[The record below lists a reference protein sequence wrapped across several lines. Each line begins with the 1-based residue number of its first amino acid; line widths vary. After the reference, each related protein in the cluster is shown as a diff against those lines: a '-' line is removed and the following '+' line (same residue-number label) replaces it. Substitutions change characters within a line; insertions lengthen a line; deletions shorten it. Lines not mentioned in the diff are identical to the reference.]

1 MLFCSQTHKFLRGKD
16 LYVVLRETL
25 SIERVLL
32 LSVRPSY
39 QRARSEDQGVPWW
52 RRICQFR
59 TSDQPNFKGFTAQ
72 VWRRL
77 TTIHDWYTTYRQLI
91 HKSAEI
97 VCRSKLVDGVL
108 APTSISTTDKSIKNK
123 ENLGINNKSTL
134 FYSFWSVYKYWYVTG
149 EAIWQVTTEFHT
161 LSRERKLWYPHAKT
175 ECPLLF
181 SFWLNISIS
190 ETKTKSP
197 TFNQCTIIVW
207 VWHIASSW
215 KNVEY
220 ISTWQCFTLSESVAL
235 ICISNNRHLSA
246 IAHTCFNV

>member
-39 QRARSEDQGVPWW
+39 QRVRSEGQGAPWW

-59 TSDQPNFKGFTAQ
+59 TSDQPNTRDLLRRCEG
-72 VWRRL
+72 VWLLYMTSTQHLVSSYISPLRL
-77 TTIHDWYTTYRQLI
+77 YAVVSSWMVFWRQPR
-91 HKSAEI
+91 A
-97 VCRSKLVDGVL
+97 
-108 APTSISTTDKSIKNK
+108 TDKSIKNK
-123 ENLGINNKSTL
+123 EKLGINIKSTL

-181 SFWLNISIS
+181 SFWLNISIR
-190 ETKTKSP
+190 ETRKSRQHSISVQL
-197 TFNQCTIIVW
+197 QCGCDIL
-207 VWHIASSW
+207 
-215 KNVEY
+215 
-220 ISTWQCFTLSESVAL
+220 F
-235 ICISNNRHLSA
+235 
-246 IAHTCFNV
+246 